1 MDVTLSLVTDDATTT
16 GPHGA
21 PEFDITELEALSGV
35 TRRTI
40 RFYIQ
45 RGLVR
50 APHGTGRGKH
60 YDREHLLRLV
70 EVRTRQEAGE
80 SLDAIAALSVT
91 SADEQNEPWAE
102 PAPSAV
108 PPLPEAWLRLPLAP
122 GLELHAQAGRLDTIT
137 LRRIAQVVRS
147 LLSSPNSGAPTDDR
161 PEEP

>member
-1 MDVTLSLVTDDATTT
+1 MTDDASTTDS
-16 GPHGA
+16 PA
-21 PEFDITELEALSGV
+21 DSEFDITELEALSGV

-60 YDREHLLRLV
+60 YDREHLQRLI
-70 EVRTRQEAGE
+70 EVRSRQEAGE
-80 SLDAIAALSVT
+80 SLDAIAALSAT
-91 SADEQNEPWAE
+91 SSPDQTMPW
-102 PAPSAV
+102 PAPAVPPGV
-108 PPLPEAWLRLPLAP
+108 PPLPEAWLRLPVVP
-122 GLELHAQAGRLDTIT
+122 GLELHAQAGRLDVTT

-147 LLSSPNSGAPTDDR
+147 MLTPSNQGAPNDDR

>member
-1 MDVTLSLVTDDATTT
+1 MTDDATTT
-16 GPHGA
+16 SPHSD

-60 YDREHLLRLV
+60 YDREHLHRLI
-70 EVRTRQEAGE
+70 EVRSRQEAGE
-80 SLDAIAALSVT
+80 SLDTIAALSVT
-91 SADEQNEPWAE
+91 SADGQNVPWPEPS
-102 PAPSAV
+102 PGAV
-108 PPLPEAWLRLPLAP
+108 PPLPDAWLRLALAP
-122 GLELHAQAGRLDTIT
+122 GLELHAQAGRFDPIT

-147 LLSSPNSGAPTDDR
+147 LLNQPMDQPRQGAPNDDR

>member
-1 MDVTLSLVTDDATTT
+1 MTDDATTPR
-16 GPHGA
+16 PHCD

-40 RFYIQ
+40 RYYIQ
-45 RGLVR
+45 RELVA
-50 APHGTGRGKH
+50 APAGTGRGKH
-60 YDREHLLRLV
+60 YDRGHLQRLI

-80 SLDAIAALSVT
+80 SLDAIVAL
-91 SADEQNEPWAE
+91 SADEPSLPW
-102 PAPSAV
+102 PALPPSA

-122 GLELHAQAGRLDTIT
+122 GLELHAQAGRLDPIT

-147 LLSSPNSGAPTDDR
+147 LLNQPMDQPRQGAPNDDR